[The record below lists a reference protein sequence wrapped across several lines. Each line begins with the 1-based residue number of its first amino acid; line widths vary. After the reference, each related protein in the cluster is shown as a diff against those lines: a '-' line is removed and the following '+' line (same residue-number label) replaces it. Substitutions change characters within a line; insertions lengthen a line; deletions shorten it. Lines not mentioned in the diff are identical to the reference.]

1 MWEKPRSPGLLSIPH
16 TDFLHFLSTYTVSY
30 FAEPPLCRK
39 TTNLLSILL
48 PETTTSSSY
57 TYPRLPWRAQ
67 VSMAGGR
74 GVCRVGEAPL
84 EGENAPRAGKATL
97 HPAQLGDPHSAA
109 QMWQH
114 CWEMD
119 IHALVWVPAAS
130 RSLSWTLGVMTVKAN
145 MYCQILAFI

>member
-16 TDFLHFLSTYTVSY
+16 TDFLHFLTTYTVSY

-57 TYPRLPWRAQ
+57 THPRLPWRAQ
-67 VSMAGGR
+67 VSMARGERGLQGGGGPSWR
-74 GVCRVGEAPL
+74 WECPKGWQGH
-84 EGENAPRAGKATL
+84 L
-97 HPAQLGDPHSAA
+97 HPARLGDPHSAA

-119 IHALVWVPAAS
+119 IHTLVWVPAAG
-130 RSLSWTLGVMTVKAN
+130 RSLSWTLGIMTVKAN